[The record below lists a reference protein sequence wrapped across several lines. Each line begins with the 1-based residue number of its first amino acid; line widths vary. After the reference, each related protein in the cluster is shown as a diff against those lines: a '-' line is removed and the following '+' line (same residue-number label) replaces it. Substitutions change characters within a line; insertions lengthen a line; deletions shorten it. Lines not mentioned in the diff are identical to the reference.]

1 MKKFLLSLIALLGVV
16 SANAQELSIADVQ
29 IVPGTQ
35 ATFAIVMNNE
45 TEMLF
50 RDSEFHF
57 SFPAG
62 ISPVGAAKGDQDLI
76 PGDNLIDGDYRVA
89 ISDNSGK
96 GIGGTFTV
104 CYVTIEAEAGLAE
117 GTYQATLTKAEMTAK
132 PSAEVYDVIKK
143 NYENITFNIVVT
155 NVLTLD
161 ENSTSAPGTAEN
173 VNVHV
178 KRTVKA
184 GEWGTICLP
193 FDMYADQVEEVFGA
207 GTEFAKFVGYTKDG
221 GAPSN
226 NAAYTAQSI
235 KLNFASHDWSVE
247 GEDGIFAN
255 TPYLV
260 KSKKDV
266 SEFDLEAVEM
276 IDPQEVDAE
285 YNNGKTGSRKVVW
298 GHFYGT
304 QYAGQ
309 VIPENGL
316 FLSGGNFYYSKGKTK
331 IKGFRGYFVLND
343 VLADLASS
351 GVKMEFDVTTNI
363 DGVRLTDSEGAV
375 YTVDGKFIGRD
386 VDLKKLQKGIYVVD
400 GKKVAIK

>member
-29 IVPGTQ
+29 IVPGSQ

-76 PGDNLIDGDYRVA
+76 PGDNLIDGDYRIA
-89 ISDNSGK
+89 INDNSGK

-104 CYVTIEAEAGLAE
+104 CYVTIEAEDGLAE

-132 PSAEVYDVIKK
+132 PSADVYDVIKK

-161 ENSTSAPGTAEN
+161 ENATSEFSVGVTAN
-173 VNVHV
+173 VLV
-178 KRTVKA
+178 KRTIKA
-184 GEWGTICLP
+184 NTWNTIALP
-193 FDMYADQVEEVFGA
+193 FAVKKDDFATIFGSDASVATFDSWNAEFVE
-207 GTEFAKFVGYTKDG
+207 
-221 GAPSN
+221 N
-226 NAAYTAQSI
+226 
-235 KLNFASHDWSVE
+235 
-247 GEDGIFAN
+247 EDGDYVPSAITINFKERKTSLATVLLAG

-260 KSKKDV
+260 KTSKDI
-266 SEFDLEAVEM
+266 SEFTMSQAALVEKKNVTSNF
-276 IDPQEVDAE
+276 EEEE
-285 YNNGKTGSRKVVW
+285 YIGETYNGAFVSTYIKTKV
-298 GHFYGT
+298 
-304 QYAGQ
+304 
-309 VIPENGL
+309 PNNGL
-316 FLSGGNFYYSKGKTK
+316 FIRDSKFYYSSGETVL
-331 IKGFRGYFVLND
+331 KGFRGYFDLGLVLD
-343 VLADLASS
+343 RGSQA
-351 GVKMEFDVTTNI
+351 GVKYSINVDGEETSVDGIEFVSSH
-363 DGVRLTDSEGAV
+363 GGV
-375 YTVDGKFIGRD
+375 YTLDGKFVGRD
-386 VDLKKLQKGIYVVD
+386 VDLKKLQKGIYVID

>member
-16 SANAQELSIADVQ
+16 CANAQELSIADVQ

-57 SFPAG
+57 TFPAG

-76 PGDNLIDGDYRVA
+76 PGDNLIDGDYRIA

-104 CYVTIEAEAGLAE
+104 CYVTIEAEDGLAE

-132 PSAEVYDVIKK
+132 PSADVYDVIKK

-161 ENSTSAPGTAEN
+161 ENATSEFSVGVTAN
-173 VNVHV
+173 VLV
-178 KRTVKA
+178 KRTIKPNT
-184 GEWGTICLP
+184 WNTIVLP
-193 FDMYADQVEEVFGA
+193 FAVKKDDFATIFGSDASVATFDSWNAEFVE
-207 GTEFAKFVGYTKDG
+207 
-221 GAPSN
+221 N
-226 NAAYTAQSI
+226 
-235 KLNFASHDWSVE
+235 
-247 GEDGIFAN
+247 EDGDYVPSAITINFKERKTSLATVLVAG

-260 KSKKDV
+260 KTSKDI
-266 SEFDLEAVEM
+266 SEFTMSQAALVEKKNVTS
-276 IDPQEVDAE
+276 DFEEEE
-285 YNNGKTGSRKVVW
+285 YIGETYNGAFVSTYTKTKV
-298 GHFYGT
+298 
-304 QYAGQ
+304 
-309 VIPENGL
+309 PNNGL
-316 FLSGGNFYYSKGKTK
+316 FIRDSKFYYSSGETVL
-331 IKGFRGYFVLND
+331 KGFRGYFDLGLVLD
-343 VLADLASS
+343 RGSQA
-351 GVKMEFDVTTNI
+351 GVKYSINVDGEETSVDGIEFVSSH
-363 DGVRLTDSEGAV
+363 GGV
-375 YTVDGKFIGRD
+375 YTLDGKFVGRD
-386 VDLKKLQKGIYVVD
+386 VDLKKLQKGIYVID